1 MFSKT
6 KRKIVF
12 TVVFSLLALLAVTL
26 TTIYLSN
33 RFAINAENMR
43 TLRTYAQQYSLA
55 GQQPKPADNERPDE
69 RPDGRPGNRED
80 KNEPRFQLSTFYSVA
95 FSEEGEVLAVNNG
108 NSVLRSEDELI
119 RQASAL
125 MKGGKKSGRK
135 GDLTYLVED
144 NIIKTRRKALGY
156 TQSELAGFANM
167 NIRTLR
173 GYEQGTLDIGKAAG
187 DTLYNL
193 SRSLGCSIE
202 DLLKR

>member
-1 MFSKT
+1 MIHPYSET
-6 KRKIVF
+6 YLDLVQRNVG
-12 TVVFSLLALLAVTL
+12 VVFDLL
-26 TTIYLSN
+26 
-33 RFAINAENMR
+33 
-43 TLRTYAQQYSLA
+43 LRQERMDESEFSRLFSGSEVAQGIESSHPDFLA
-55 GQQPKPADNERPDE
+55 GRSGQELASIIIDRPI
-69 RPDGRPGNRED
+69 RYPDGYVMIAGPEYWTGFVVAYLQWKFFRP
-80 KNEPRFQLSTFYSVA
+80 
-95 FSEEGEVLAVNNG
+95 FSIILERYPVSMFLDNYERLHSSSLDYIA
-108 NSVLRSEDELI
+108 DEI
-119 RQASAL
+119 
-125 MKGGKKSGRK
+125 G
-135 GDLTYLVED
+135 TYLVED